1 MPDCKQGY
9 LTTPTTAKKLDSFA
23 PQLWGPGRNDDGAD
37 PANRNADRQKGHA
50 GGMSPLSFVASL
62 FAICVVAGFF
72 GSLVGLGGGIIVV
85 PALTLIYGIPIHYA
99 IGASIIGVIATSSG
113 AAAAYVR
120 DGMTNLRAAMFLE
133 IGTTTGAI
141 SGAFLGGALHGS
153 HESWL
158 YLIFGAVLAVS
169 AVAML
174 GRRAVPSRR
183 SRPTPGRTACI
194 CTAVTST
201 PRRSA
206 RSTIA
211 SRTVEAAW
219 Y

>member
-1 MPDCKQGY
+1 
-9 LTTPTTAKKLDSFA
+9 
-23 PQLWGPGRNDDGAD
+23 
-37 PANRNADRQKGHA
+37 
-50 GGMSPLSFVASL
+50 MSPLLFVVSL

-85 PALTLIYGIPIHYA
+85 PALTLIYGIPIRFA

-113 AAAAYVR
+113 AAAGYVR

-141 SGAFLGGALHGS
+141 SGAFLAGALHGS
-153 HESWL
+153 RESWL
-158 YLIFGAVLAVS
+158 YLIFGIVLAVS

-174 GRRAVPSRR
+174 WRAATIASRR
-183 SRPTPGRTACI
+183 FRPIPGLTACT
-194 CTAVTST
+194 CTTATST
-201 PRRSA
+201 NRRIA

-211 SRTVEAAW
+211 SRTPGSAC